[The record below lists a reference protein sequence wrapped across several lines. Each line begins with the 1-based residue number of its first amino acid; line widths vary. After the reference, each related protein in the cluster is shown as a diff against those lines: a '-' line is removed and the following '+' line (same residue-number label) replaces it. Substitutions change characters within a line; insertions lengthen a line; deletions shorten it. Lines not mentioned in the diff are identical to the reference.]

1 LLQQSEQSQAVA
13 IHTELDSK
21 APTTAHK
28 LRTED
33 KIKTLR
39 AIGLLKHTHTHTHT
53 HTNGKGEKENTH
65 KSNYSRNVANF
76 AQQVDTNITAE
87 LIIII

>member
-1 LLQQSEQSQAVA
+1 LLQQSAITSSSNN

-39 AIGLLKHTHTHTHT
+39 AIGLLTHTHTHT
-53 HTNGKGEKENTH
+53 HTNIQY
-65 KSNYSRNVANF
+65 YSRNVANF
-76 AQQVDTNITAE
+76 AQQVNTNITVE
-87 LIIII
+87 LIIIM